1 MDANRK
7 KSSGEWIPAYA
18 VESVQYEGRPNETLP
33 ALPADTKYL
42 GYMRHGNQ
50 GVNTVFFD
58 GHAATFML
66 SWQKNEIWY
75 IRRMDRIPIP
85 LN

>member
-1 MDANRK
+1 MTLAAKIIFIAALTLSIILPFSYFLLGERCK
-7 KSSGEWIPAYA
+7 KRYK
-18 VESVQYEGRPNETLP
+18 RTL
-33 ALPADTKYL
+33 
-42 GYMRHGNQ
+42 

-58 GHAATFML
+58 GHAATFMP